1 LPTVAYSSPFVPP
14 ELVAACG
21 CEPRRVIPDPAS
33 ADRSG
38 MPVTGVCPFARAFAG
53 EVRSAGDIDAVV
65 LTATCDQM
73 RRTSEYFGDVPS
85 FLMNVPATWR
95 TPEAVRLYIDE
106 VRRLARF
113 LEGLGG
119 IALSAERLA
128 KAMESAV
135 ARERESTEGQ
145 AAPQLGTTPI
155 AVIGGPLA
163 GGGGWLRD
171 LVRRAGGRIVLD
183 GTEGGERTRPA
194 PFDRRRLADDPLM
207 VLAESY
213 FGAIPDAFRRPDSML
228 YDWAAREVGAS
239 GARGVLLVRY
249 AWCDMWSIARE
260 RLCEATGLPVVE
272 VDLGGGHDRDARAEG
287 RIAAL
292 MEALA

>member
-1 LPTVAYSSPFVPP
+1 LPRVAYSSPFVPP

-21 CEPRRVIPDPAS
+21 GEPRRVVPSPGA
-33 ADRSG
+33 AARSG
-38 MPVTGVCPFARAFAG
+38 MPVTGVCPFARAFVG
-53 EVRSAGDIDAVV
+53 EMRSACDIDAVV
-65 LTATCDQM
+65 LTTTCDQM
-73 RRTSEYFGDVPS
+73 RRAAEHLGDVPT
-85 FLMNVPATWR
+85 FLMDVPATWQ
-95 TPEAVRLYIDE
+95 TPGAVRLYIDE
-106 VRRLARF
+106 LRRLARF
-113 LEGLGG
+113 LETLGG
-119 IALSAERLA
+119 IALSVGRLA
-128 KAMESAV
+128 DAMETSM
-135 ARERESTEGQ
+135 ARGREPTGGQ
-145 AAPQLGTTPI
+145 TAPQPGTAPI

>member
-38 MPVTGVCPFARAFAG
+38 MPVTGVCPFARAFVG
-53 EVRSAGDIDAVV
+53 EVRTGGDIDGVV
-65 LTATCDQM
+65 VTTTCDQM
-73 RRTSEYFGDVPS
+73 RRAAEHLGSVPLL
-85 FLMNVPATWR
+85 LMNVPATWQ
-95 TPEAVRLYIDE
+95 TPAALRLYTGE
-106 VRRLARF
+106 LRRLSCF
-113 LEGLGG
+113 LEALGG
-119 IALSAERLA
+119 LALSAERLA
-128 KAMESAV
+128 DAMETSV
-135 ARERESTEGQ
+135 ARKPDSTEGDVAPPSG
-145 AAPQLGTTPI
+145 AAPV

-163 GGGGWLRD
+163 GGGDWLRD

-194 PFDRRRLADDPLM
+194 PFDRRRLGDEPLM
-207 VLAESY
+207 VLAEAY
-213 FGAIPDAFRRPDSML
+213 FGTIPDAFRRPDSML
-228 YDWAAREVGAS
+228 YDWAAREIPAS

-249 AWCDMWSIARE
+249 AWCDMWAIARE
-260 RLCEATGLPVVE
+260 RLCEATSLPVVE

-292 MEALA
+292 MEALG